1 MEENNKNNEPLNK
14 DFKVPKLRFPEFK
27 NVWTK
32 RCLKSILKIKNG
44 TDYKKVENKKGKY
57 GVYGTGGL
65 ITHTDNFLID
75 KPTVCIGR
83 KGTINRP
90 MFFNTP
96 IWTVDTLFYSNIKN
110 ADPRFVFYLFQTI
123 NWNKYNQSTGV
134 PSLTS
139 EGIEKINSFIP
150 NSITEEKRISS
161 FLSLIDKRINILN
174 NKISI
179 LKKYKEGLIQQ
190 ALKSTIKVP
199 LNKLINESSNK
210 TVTNNQYVLLSS
222 TSKGIFL
229 QSDFFNHQVASKN
242 NIGYKILEEGQIV
255 FSPQNLW
262 LGNINLLTKYKIG
275 CVSPSYKIFDINTK
289 IVDSNYLIE
298 IMRTKLFLHKYK
310 LCSEQGASVVRRN
323 LDLDQFLNIRVPIP
337 SNDKFYS
344 LLKEINYLIEKE
356 SSKLNI
362 IISIKNYLLKN
373 MFI

>member
-1 MEENNKNNEPLNK
+1 M
-14 DFKVPKLRFPEFK
+14 
-27 NVWTK
+27 
-32 RCLKSILKIKNG
+32 CLKSILKIKNG

-96 IWTVDTLFYSNIKN
+96 IWTVDTLFYSDIKN

-161 FLSLIDKRINILN
+161 FLSLIDKRINILS

-179 LKKYKEGLIQQ
+179 LKKYKEGLDQT
-190 ALKSTIKVP
+190 AFTEGSTIKLGSLIEQLNIRNKSLKKIHIFSISNQFGFIPHEDIFLGKTISLKNKKNYKIVEKYQFAYNP
-199 LNKLINESSNK
+199 ARINVGSIACQTYDIGQVSPMYIVFKTERNNVEILNEWFHSRFFIKEINSNLEGSVRKILTFENLSNLLIKWPKDRLIYSRAFTKVNLKINLLLQQLNDLKMLKKYLLNKLF
-210 TVTNNQYVLLSS
+210 V
-222 TSKGIFL
+222 
-229 QSDFFNHQVASKN
+229 
-242 NIGYKILEEGQIV
+242 
-255 FSPQNLW
+255 
-262 LGNINLLTKYKIG
+262 
-275 CVSPSYKIFDINTK
+275 
-289 IVDSNYLIE
+289 
-298 IMRTKLFLHKYK
+298 
-310 LCSEQGASVVRRN
+310 
-323 LDLDQFLNIRVPIP
+323 
-337 SNDKFYS
+337 
-344 LLKEINYLIEKE
+344 
-356 SSKLNI
+356 
-362 IISIKNYLLKN
+362 
-373 MFI
+373 

>member
-1 MEENNKNNEPLNK
+1 M
-14 DFKVPKLRFPEFK
+14 
-27 NVWTK
+27 
-32 RCLKSILKIKNG
+32 CLKSILKIKNG

-96 IWTVDTLFYSNIKN
+96 IWTVDTLFYSDIKN

-161 FLSLIDKRINILN
+161 FLSLIDKRINILS

-179 LKKYKEGLIQQ
+179 LKKYKEGL
-190 ALKSTIKVP
+190 VD
-199 LNKLINESSNK
+199 KLLI
-210 TVTNNQYVLLSS
+210 
-222 TSKGIFL
+222 SKGNDYIFL
-229 QSDFFNHQVASKN
+229 KDL
-242 NIGYKILEEGQIV
+242 IKIMPKG
-255 FSPQNLW
+255 NL
-262 LGNINLLTKYKIG
+262 GAKMGIINGSYPFYLSGDNTSRLNSFMINGTYIIANDGGEAGFRLTKGKF
-275 CVSPSYKIFDINTK
+275 SYSDHCICFKGDNDIVTVNLF
-289 IVDSNYLIE
+289 NYLNSIKRQ
-298 IMRTKLFLHKYK
+298 ITYKGFTGSGLKNIDRQYFFKLKIPQKIRDVQLAKVFQLVQTYIDNLEQEVK
-310 LCSEQGASVVRRN
+310 LAH
-323 LDLDQFLNIRVPIP
+323 
-337 SNDKFYS
+337 
-344 LLKEINYLIEKE
+344 LLKTNI
-356 SSKLNI
+356 LN
-362 IISIKNYLLKN
+362 N